1 MSFPKVLLIGDSIT
15 QTYAPAAAEAL
26 REVAHVELIPDNG
39 GDSTNVLAH
48 LGDWLGG
55 GGWDVVHF
63 NCGLHD
69 LKFDPEKDAY
79 QVPLEAYEAN
89 VREVVAWLQRETS
102 ARLVWATI
110 TPVVEEWH
118 NACKPFLRHERDV
131 EAYNAAALRVVRAA
145 GVEVDD
151 LHAFVVERG
160 VRQMICPDGVHM
172 TEDGSRALGHEVA
185 GFLEPICRALT

>member
-1 MSFPKVLLIGDSIT
+1 MSFPSVLLIGDSIT
-15 QTYAPAAAEAL
+15 QTYAPAVVEAL
-26 REVAHVELIPDNG
+26 REIAHVELIPDNG
-39 GDSTNVLAH
+39 GDSANVLAH
-48 LGDWLGG
+48 VADWLGDG
-55 GGWDVVHF
+55 AWDVVHF

-69 LKFDPEKDAY
+69 LRFDPERDTY
-79 QVPLEAYEAN
+79 QAALEEYEAN

-102 ARLVWATI
+102 TRLVWATI

-118 NACKPFLRHERDV
+118 NAGKGFCRFNRDV

-160 VRQMICPDGVHM
+160 VRETVCPDGVHM

-185 GFLEPICRALT
+185 RFLEPIVRALA